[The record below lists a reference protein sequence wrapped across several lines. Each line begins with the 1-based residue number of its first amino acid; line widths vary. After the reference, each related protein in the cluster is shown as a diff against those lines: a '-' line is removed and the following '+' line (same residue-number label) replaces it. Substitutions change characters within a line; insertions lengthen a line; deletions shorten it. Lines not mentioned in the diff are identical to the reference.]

1 MQEISQ
7 QVTRGSRI
15 LHAVTPLSAVN
26 KFITS
31 CNHHCINIY
40 SQMIRC
46 QAIQGERT
54 VFSANGGKL
63 DDHLQKNEADLY
75 LTPYTKTNSKWI
87 KELNAGPRTTKL
99 RRKWHKLHDTG
110 FGNDFVGMTAKA
122 QATEEKIDKLDFVKT

>member
-7 QVTRGSRI
+7 QVTGGSRI

-26 KFITS
+26 KFMTS
-31 CNHHCINIY
+31 CNHHRINIY
-40 SQMIRC
+40 SQMTRC

-63 DDHLQKNEADLY
+63 DNHLQKNEADPY

-87 KELNAGPRTTKL
+87 KELNAGPRTIKL
-99 RRKWHKLHDTG
+99 RRKRHKLHNTG

-122 QATEEKIDKLDFVKT
+122 QATEEKTDKLDFVKT